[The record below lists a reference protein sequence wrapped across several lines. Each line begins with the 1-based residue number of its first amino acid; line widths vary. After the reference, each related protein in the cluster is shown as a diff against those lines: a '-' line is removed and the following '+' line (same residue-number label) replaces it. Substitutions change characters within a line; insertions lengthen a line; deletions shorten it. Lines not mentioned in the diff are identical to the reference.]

1 MNENPKSTK
10 VVNKENNIKKK
21 SINSN
26 EVNKK
31 IIDKDSKRKQKRLFQ
46 MQKRLAL
53 FNEEDLPELDSENN
67 LKINEDSIEINN
79 ICFNK
84 DFSQIPPKRKRNNDK
99 TNLSFNYYNSHKNN
113 LNMEKIHHKRVIENQ
128 KLKKNLEKKYPD
140 KTEPETEIPNIKEE
154 EISLKKKN
162 TNSNTN
168 DEDKTSTEALFPNE
182 LELNIKKSKSIF
194 QNDSMEG
201 EVISKNINGDI
212 DENPNIFSSNNDNI
226 NNEIDEEIMEKE
238 EVDFQQENLM
248 NFNFGNLINN
258 DKDNSYKEDNID
270 NLENDNSLIINETE
284 QENNINNEEENKE
297 INNEDD
303 SNVELNI
310 SNLEIDIN
318 EINEE
323 TNNINEDELTLSKP
337 SSNEFAKK
345 YLSSKSKSFIKFNN
359 NLTARAAANNLKNS
373 MSYMLALC
381 PELIG
386 GIDKKNLI
394 KENYAATDV
403 ISEDIE
409 AENFT
414 PRQSEKID
422 EISKEE
428 KNKNNHSINTNEYLS
443 NKTFRNKERKS
454 PVNTNNKKEK
464 KSPPKT
470 HYKNRSKL
478 DRNTFNDINNFDS
491 DIKNFSK
498 GNKKIFNAK
507 SNSINVNNNYNN
519 IIYNNYNTNYEKCKN
534 NTIKK
539 ADNINTKYRHQK
551 AKSLVN
557 YNQLDSFNLNLNSNI
572 KNKQHSPKGISGIFN
587 KKNTLNKIIYNNN
600 IDKKK
605 KNSLDKNKDKDHSN
619 KKQNYLSNENNKKNN
634 QKYIK
639 KSNSNAYNNTIKKTH
654 NYCKS
659 DLRDKN
665 IDIKKKYTHLRRA
678 DVSDLSK
685 SINFNNK
692 KNNIFNDNNNIC
704 FTEKSNK
711 SKNYNNFISHI
722 KKNTPDKV
730 NNVSEQNI
738 NHSKKLS
745 QQITDGYKFFMN
757 SINNNNHPDTRYNDS
772 KKNINTKRKKI
783 ASNNFSMKSTPIN
796 NYFTFNK
803 NKTNTTSNYNNNV
816 TFIKKTI
823 GIKGERISHII
834 PNHNKSKTSFITPSY
849 QNNFI
854 KTKNKIL
861 KKNYTLINSNKKNKK
876 MNETS
881 SKNIKKNYIKKIN
894 NKFNEIKKIVND
906 SSVKI
911 IHKKINTIGQSNELT
926 KILNNNSNIKVNNK
940 QLKNSSSNSNYQ
952 KYFNKH
958 KIIMALQH
966 IKFLPMANYSKV
978 LNELYKSK
986 KSLFVILVYTDSI
999 KKYIFRGLYEVNSN
1013 DQKTANKLF
1022 APGYGQNILNANRLH
1037 NFFNYNSSNEDFIRI
1052 KFNNESEKKFNSDT
1066 IIVY

>member
-1 MNENPKSTK
+1 MNENPKGNNI
-10 VVNKENNIKKK
+10 VNKENNIKKK
-21 SINSN
+21 SLNSN
-26 EVNKK
+26 DVNKK

-53 FNEEDLPELDSENN
+53 FNEEDLSELESENN
-67 LKINEDSIEINN
+67 LKINEDSIEKNN
-79 ICFNK
+79 ICYNK
-84 DFSQIPPKRKRNNDK
+84 DFSQIPPKRKSNNDK

-113 LNMEKIHHKRVIENQ
+113 LNIEKIHHKRILEKQN
-128 KLKKNLEKKYPD
+128 LKKNLEKKFQD
-140 KTEPETEIPNIKEE
+140 KIEQETEIQNIKEE
-154 EISLKKKN
+154 EISFKKKN

-182 LELNIKKSKSIF
+182 LDINIKKSKSIF

-201 EVISKNINGDI
+201 EVFSKNINGDI
-212 DENPNIFSSNNDNI
+212 DENPNIFSCNND

-238 EVDFQQENLM
+238 EIDFQQENLM
-248 NFNFGNLINN
+248 NIFNFDNLINN
-258 DKDNSYKEDNID
+258 DKDNSYKDDNID
-270 NLENDNSLIINETE
+270 NIDNDNSLIINETD
-284 QENNINNEEENKE
+284 ENNININNDEENKE
-297 INNEDD
+297 INNEED

-323 TNNINEDELTLSKP
+323 TNNLNEDELTLSKP
-337 SSNEFAKK
+337 TSNEFAKK

-414 PRQSEKID
+414 PRQSEKIN
-422 EISKEE
+422 EISIEE
-428 KNKNNHSINTNEYLS
+428 KNKNSINTNNYLS
-443 NKTFRNKERKS
+443 NKTLRNQKRKS
-454 PVNTNNKKEK
+454 PVNTISKKEK
-464 KSPPKT
+464 LSPKT

-478 DRNTFNDINNFDS
+478 DKNTFNDFKDINS

-498 GNKKIFNAK
+498 VNKKIFNAK
-507 SNSINVNNNYNN
+507 SNSININNNHNN
-519 IIYNNYNTNYEKCKN
+519 IIYNSYNTNYEKCKN
-534 NTIKK
+534 NTIQK
-539 ADNINTKYRHQK
+539 AENINTKYRHQK

-557 YNQLDSFNLNLNSNI
+557 YNQLDSFNSNLNLNI
-572 KNKQHSPKGISGIFN
+572 KNKQHSPKGTSNIFN
-587 KKNTLNKIIYNNN
+587 KKNAINKIPHKN

-605 KNSLDKNKDKDHSN
+605 NKNNVEKDKEIEHSN
-619 KKQNYLSNENNKKNN
+619 IKQNYLSNENKKKNN
-634 QKYIK
+634 PKYIK
-639 KSNSNAYNNTIKKTH
+639 KSNSNVYNNNIKKTH

-659 DLRDKN
+659 DIRDKN

-678 DVSDLSK
+678 EVSDLSK

-692 KNNIFNDNNNIC
+692 KNNIHNDNNKIC

-711 SKNYNNFISHI
+711 SKDYNNFISHI
-722 KKNTPDKV
+722 KKNTPDNV
-730 NNVSEQNI
+730 NNISEQNI

-772 KKNINTKRKKI
+772 KKNTKRKRI
-783 ASNNFSMKSTPIN
+783 ASNNFTIKSTPLN

-803 NKTNTTSNYNNNV
+803 NKTNTISNYNNNV
-816 TFIKKTI
+816 TFIKKNL

-849 QNNFI
+849 QNNFN
-854 KTKNKIL
+854 KVKNKIL

-876 MNETS
+876 MNENS
-881 SKNIKKNYIKKIN
+881 SKIIKKNYIKKIN
-894 NKFNEIKKIVND
+894 NKFNEIKKVVND

-926 KILNNNSNIKVNNK
+926 KLLSNNSNTRINYK

-952 KYFNKH
+952 NNFNKH

-966 IKFLPMANYSKV
+966 IKFSPMTNYSKV

-986 KSLFVILVYTDSI
+986 KNLFIILVYTDSI

-1013 DQKTANKLF
+1013 DQKIANKLF
-1022 APGYGQNILNANRLH
+1022 APGYGQNALNATRLH
-1037 NFFNYNSSNEDFIRI
+1037 NFFNYHPNNGEFIRI
-1052 KFNNESEKKFNSDT
+1052 KFNNESEKKFNSNT